1 MLWSNETEIQF
12 FVEALRNFASPEQLF
27 YNFYCNYPDFM
38 LNRKK
43 TI

>member
-27 YNFYCNYPDFM
+27 YNLSIIFTAIILILC
-38 LNRKK
+38 
-43 TI
+43 